1 MKFLKLIIS
10 LIILRNN
17 IYGQTKEISV
27 IDREIIKKNKVYK
40 CLEYDSQDSLTF
52 FKNYKNGLYTIFDTQ
67 GRRIEENT
75 YSSGIVD
82 EIKVIYSYNKSG
94 RPYMWYWYQ
103 ENSIPKI
110 SRTRIEKYDS
120 TGKNIGYCEYSPN
133 NNERCDS
140 YDDINYITDTIK
152 SENNSI
158 KQLLYITY
166 ANPSKNDTI
175 DKSYDFFQKERLDSN
190 IYFHFENGKI
200 VDKLI
205 TKYTYTDNKR
215 IKSEFYRNNDGQ
227 TTETNITY
235 YLKNGLPDKM
245 EIVTYYLANKKSKPQ
260 IDKRIR
266 KFIYQYWN

>member
-1 MKFLKLIIS
+1 MKLLNLILILIFLYS
-10 LIILRNN
+10 AS
-17 IYGQTKEISV
+17 YGQIKEISV
-27 IDREIIKKNKVYK
+27 FDREIIKKNKVYK
-40 CLEYDSQDSLTF
+40 CLEYDLPDSLTF

-94 RPYMWYWYQ
+94 KPYMWNWYQ

-133 NNERCDS
+133 NNEHCDS
-140 YDDINYITDTIK
+140 YDDIYYVTDTIK
-152 SENNSI
+152 NENNSI

-166 ANPSKNDTI
+166 ANTSKKDTI
-175 DKSYDFFQKERLDSN
+175 DKSYDFFHKERLDSN

-205 TKYTYTDNKR
+205 TNYTYTENTR
-215 IKSEFYRNNDGQ
+215 IKSEFYTNNDGQ

-235 YLKNGLPDKM
+235 YLKNGLPNKM
-245 EIVTYYLANKKSKPQ
+245 EIVKYYFANKKSKPK
-260 IDKRIR
+260 IDIKTR
-266 KFIYQYWN
+266 KFIYQYWK